1 MNKQHH
7 TPTAHIP
14 TPSGRAPLFCAFLC
28 ESGDMKSLHLSI
40 ALLKPALILAKNL
53 V

>member
-14 TPSGRAPLFCAFLC
+14 QNGRAPLFCVFLC
-28 ESGDMKSLHLSI
+28 ESGDMKSLHSSI
-40 ALLKPALILAKNL
+40 ALLKPALILAKKL

>member
-14 TPSGRAPLFCAFLC
+14 QNGRAPLFCALLR
-28 ESGDMKSLHLSI
+28 ESDDMKSLHSSI
-40 ALLKPALILAKNL
+40 ALLKPALIEAKNL

>member
-7 TPTAHIP
+7 TPTAYIP
-14 TPSGRAPLFCAFLC
+14 QNGRAPLFCVFLC
-28 ESGDMKSLHLSI
+28 ESGDMKSLHSSI
-40 ALLKPALILAKNL
+40 ALLKPALILAKKL

>member
-14 TPSGRAPLFCAFLC
+14 KNGRAPLFCAFLR
-28 ESGDMKSLHLSI
+28 ESGDMKSLYSSI

>member
-14 TPSGRAPLFCAFLC
+14 PKTDARRFFCALLR
-28 ESGDMKSLHLSI
+28 ESGDMKSLHSSI
-40 ALLKPALILAKNL
+40 ALLKPALI
-53 V
+53 

>member
-14 TPSGRAPLFCAFLC
+14 QTDARRFCAFLC
-28 ESGDMKSLHLSI
+28 ESGDMKSLHSSI
-40 ALLKPALILAKNL
+40 ALLKPALILAKKL

>member
-14 TPSGRAPLFCAFLC
+14 QNGRAPLFCAFPC
-28 ESGDMKSLHLSI
+28 ESGDMKSLHSSI